1 MMKKI
6 VLPMLAFALACLT
19 HGTPAAA
26 AYGDGS
32 GDGPLCSVVEV
43 FTGLEGTIE
52 DCLESGGGLVLLTA
66 DGEVV
71 VYGIG
76 PSWYW
81 ESLGVEKPA
90 VGDTIT
96 VSGYIVDCGGVERY
110 ILTSVEVPG
119 EGGETVTV
127 PLRDAETGMPLW
139 RSAGRTGDSS
149 YGPGY
154 GRDAESGGYGPAHGM
169 NDESTGLYGSCY
181 GNCGESASQGSGA
194 GKGK

>member
-6 VLPMLAFALACLT
+6 LLPMLVFALVFLT

-26 AYGDGS
+26 AGGDRS

-43 FTGLEGTIE
+43 FTGLEGTVE

-66 DGEVV
+66 DGEVI

-76 PSWYW
+76 PTWYW
-81 ESLGVEKPA
+81 ESLGVERPA
-90 VGDTIT
+90 VGDTIV
-96 VSGYIVDCGGVERY
+96 VSGYIVDCGGVVRY
-110 ILTSVEVPG
+110 ILTSVDVSG

-127 PLRDAETGMPLW
+127 ALRDPETGLPAW
-139 RSAGRTGDSS
+139 RSQGRTGDGS

-154 GRDAESGGYGPAHGM
+154 GRDDENGGYGPAYGM
-169 NDESTGLYGSCY
+169 NDESTGPYGACY
-181 GNCGESASQGSGA
+181 GA
-194 GKGK
+194 GGGR

>member
-6 VLPMLAFALACLT
+6 LLPMLAFALVCLT
-19 HGTPAAA
+19 HGIPAAA
-26 AYGDGS
+26 AGGDGN
-32 GDGPLCSVVEV
+32 GDGPLCSVVET
-43 FTGLEGTIE
+43 FTGLEGTVE
-52 DCLESGGGLVLLTA
+52 DCLESGGGLILLTA

-76 PSWYW
+76 PGWYW

-119 EGGETVTV
+119 EEGETVTV
-127 PLRDAETGMPLW
+127 TLRDPETGMPSW

-154 GRDAESGGYGPAHGM
+154 GRDNESGGYGPAYGM
-169 NDESTGLYGSCY
+169 NDENTGSYGPCYGS
-181 GNCGESASQGSGA
+181 GGGSASQGNGA
-194 GKGK
+194 GRGK